1 MAIIQR
7 SLQLTEHASARTAT
21 QRFCRIVSKV
31 NKTYSS
37 PGKEDFPEAGEDLF
51 GKGFASRLKER
62 TETAA
67 ELSEAKKWDT
77 RIFSQTLYVFVSS
90 WHVEGHG
97 TRDDEEPS
105 RVAGKPE
112 LVLINQGE
120 SATFPPQA
128 KPQASNNHRYVPK
141 SFTNTLCL
149 STSSRSPQ
157 VFSGQSA
164 SYFTDYPWV
173 LETIMSYK
181 IECIQFLIGKPVPAL
196 SFQLPKRRLF
206 QRRYTRWPC

>member
-21 QRFCRIVSKV
+21 LRFCRIVSKV
-31 NKTYSS
+31 NKAYSS
-37 PGKEDFPEAGEDLF
+37 SGKEDFPEAGEDLF

-97 TRDDEEPS
+97 TRDDEEPC

-120 SATFPPQA
+120 SATFSPQA

-141 SFTNTLCL
+141 SFTKTLCL

-173 LETIMSYK
+173 LETIMGYK
-181 IECIQFLIGKPVPAL
+181 IERIQFLIGKPVPAL
-196 SFQLPKRRLF
+196 SFQLPKRRPF
-206 QRRYTRWPC
+206 QRK